1 MLISKKFSIFIQ
13 PLYFGYTTQTQSSQT
28 MNHKAGYVNILG
40 KPNVGKSTLMNALVG
55 ERLSIITSKAQTTR
69 HRILGII
76 NGDDFQIVISDL
88 PGIIKPAYKMHE
100 SMMNFV
106 RTSLDDADVF
116 IYMVQIGD
124 MPENQP
130 EEYQKIKNLTVPKI
144 LLLNKLDIVEHDIVE
159 QQVAIWENDFP
170 NALVMACSAKQNL
183 NLDKLMQFILQHM
196 PESPPYF
203 DKDAITDKPERFFVT
218 EIVREKI
225 LTNYKQ
231 EIPYSTEVVCT
242 YFMEDG
248 EIIKIA
254 VEIYV
259 ERDSQK
265 PILIGKNGE
274 KIKKVGTEA
283 RVDLEAFF
291 QKKVYLETY
300 VRVADGW
307 RDRESMLRKFGYRDY

>member
-1 MLISKKFSIFIQ
+1 M
-13 PLYFGYTTQTQSSQT
+13 
-28 MNHKAGYVNILG
+28 HRAGYVNVLG

-69 HRILGII
+69 HRILGIV

-88 PGIIKPAYKMHE
+88 PGIIKPAYKMQE

-106 RTSLDDADVF
+106 RTSLEDADVF

-124 MPENQP
+124 KPENQP
-130 EEYQKIKNLTVPKI
+130 EEYQKIKNFNIPVV
-144 LLLNKLDIVEHDIVE
+144 LLLNKLDIAEHDVVE
-159 QQVAIWENDFP
+159 QERVIWENDFP
-170 NALVMACSAKQNL
+170 SATVLSLSAKFHW
-183 NLDKLMQFILQHM
+183 NLDKLMDFIVQHM

-203 DKDAITDKPERFFVT
+203 DKDAITDRPERFFVS

-265 PILIGKNGE
+265 PILIGKKGE
-274 KIKKVGTEA
+274 KIKKVGIEA
-283 RVDLEAFF
+283 RIDLEAFF

-307 RDRESMLRKFGYRDY
+307 RDRDSMLRKFGYRDY